1 MNAFG
6 SVAAVSLSPPNKT
19 TPQSTSAV
27 ADRETDEQV
36 RVQELYREHSSSLVR
51 QLTRRTGCRE
61 LARELANETFLRL
74 LRMAPGNLGRIEQ
87 PEAFLRHVS
96 TNLLRDWGRAAALR
110 QRSRSTLELASD
122 QHIDQITAL
131 ESRDTLRR
139 LEIAVGKLKPRTRE
153 IFVAHRI
160 HGFTYAEI
168 ADRTG
173 LTVKGVEKQM
183 SKAIAKIDRLLDR
196 S

>member
-1 MNAFG
+1 MRSG
-6 SVAAVSLSPPNKT
+6 EC
-19 TPQSTSAV
+19 SAV
-27 ADRETDEQV
+27 AAEQSADERG
-36 RVQELYREHSSSLVR
+36 RVQQLYEEHSPSLVR

-74 LRMAPGNLGRIEQ
+74 LRMAPGNLARIEQ

-96 TNLLRDWGRAAALR
+96 INLLRDWGRAKALR
-110 QRSRSTLELASD
+110 ERSQPTLELASEEQLD
-122 QHIDQITAL
+122 QVAAL

-139 LEIAVGKLKPRTRE
+139 LEHAMSKLKPRTRE
-153 IFVAHRI
+153 IFLAHRI

-173 LTVKGVEKQM
+173 LSIKGVEKQM

-196 S
+196 D